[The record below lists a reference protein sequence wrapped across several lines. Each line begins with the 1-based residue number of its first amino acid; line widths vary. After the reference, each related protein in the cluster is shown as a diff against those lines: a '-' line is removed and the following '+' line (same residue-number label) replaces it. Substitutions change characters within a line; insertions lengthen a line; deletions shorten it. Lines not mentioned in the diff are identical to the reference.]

1 MAFLLVLTNSASAG
15 QLTYNEVS
23 NASKVIA
30 DQASKT
36 GKIPSQI
43 TVNNKN
49 ITLDNY
55 LYAAATTTINLN
67 TNQKKTITTN
77 NYQPPTNPPTYSA
90 TGTLTKTAYLQTA
103 QNIKKYMETN
113 KRSPNYVSTSIGKVN
128 YQSLIYAYSRII
140 NFYNTNERLPNSVT
154 IKSVKISTIPS
165 TPQLSYNE
173 ISSMSNA
180 ITGYISQN
188 GGIPSQIAV
197 NNRIIT
203 LDDYLYAAVTTT
215 INLNTNQKT
224 SVPIN
229 NYKSPTDPLKT
240 TAIGT
245 LTKTEYLQVAQNIKK
260 YMETNKRSPD
270 YMTTTIGKVN
280 YQSLIY
286 AYSRIINFY
295 NTNGR
300 LPNYVTV
307 VNIKNNEGPIAHG
320 AVWVHASTMDKVN
333 FTTLKNKGITDI
345 FLEQQ
350 AFTKMEYRTALL
362 NFLKGASDAGIRVSA
377 WVICLRENGAWVD
390 PTNESHIETLINRV
404 QEFLGFPGVS
414 GIHLDYIRYPGTA
427 YKFPNA
433 TDIITGVVQRI
444 YETVKTVNPTI
455 LVSAALMPETKWNA
469 YFYGQDYGQLAQYLD
484 VLIPMAYKGN
494 YNATTAWIE
503 EVTRYVKD
511 NCGGKEVWTGLQS
524 YRSDSDITPIPK
536 AELESDIMAALNGGA
551 TGYVLFR
558 YGLIDSS
565 FWDGNPYHLPG

>member
-1 MAFLLVLTNSASAG
+1 
-15 QLTYNEVS
+15 
-23 NASKVIA
+23 
-30 DQASKT
+30 
-36 GKIPSQI
+36 
-43 TVNNKN
+43 
-49 ITLDNY
+49 
-55 LYAAATTTINLN
+55 
-67 TNQKKTITTN
+67 
-77 NYQPPTNPPTYSA
+77 
-90 TGTLTKTAYLQTA
+90 
-103 QNIKKYMETN
+103 METN
-113 KRSPNYVSTSIGKVN
+113 KRSPNYATTSIGKIN

-140 NFYNTNERLPNSVT
+140 NFYNTNGRLPSSVT
-154 IKSVKISTIPS
+154 IKNVKISTIPSTS

-173 ISSMSNA
+173 ISSIARA
-180 ITGYISQN
+180 ITSYVSQN
-188 GGIPSQIAV
+188 CGIPSKIVV
-197 NNRIIT
+197 NNRNIT
-203 LDDYLYAAVTTT
+203 SDDYLYAAVTTT
-215 INLNTNQKT
+215 INLNINQKI

-245 LTKTEYLQVAQNIKK
+245 LTKTEYLQMAQSIKK
-260 YMETNKRSPD
+260 FMETNKRSPD
-270 YMTTTIGKVN
+270 YVSTSIGKVN

-307 VNIKNNEGPIAHG
+307 INIKNNEGPIAHG
-320 AVWVHASTMDKVN
+320 AIWVHAYTMDKVN
-333 FTTLKNKGITDI
+333 FAALKNKGITDI

-377 WVICLRENGAWVD
+377 WVICLRENGDWVD
-390 PTNESHIETLINRV
+390 PTNESHIEKLINRV
-404 QEFLGFPGVS
+404 QELLSFQGVG

-444 YETVKTVNPTI
+444 YETVKSVNPAI
-455 LVSAALMPETKWNA
+455 LVSAALMPEETSNA
-469 YFYGQDYGQLAQYLD
+469 YLYGQDYGRLAPYLD

-494 YNATTAWIE
+494 YYETTAWIE
-503 EVTRYVKD
+503 EVTEYVK
-511 NCGGKEVWTGLQS
+511 NRCGGKEVWTGLQT
-524 YRSDSDITPIPK
+524 YRSDSDPTPIPK
-536 AELESDIMAALNGGA
+536 AELESDIMAAFNGGA

-565 FWDGNPYHLPG
+565 FWDGNPYYLPN